1 MKDHQEQMIRSL
13 VQIYGQLPKKLQGA
27 IGWAVENHAL
37 LRERCKDNSF
47 SEEEY
52 KRFSQQAID
61 SGDIMLLMLLYV
73 NRDFE
78 RRNSDPTN

>member
-1 MKDHQEQMIRSL
+1 MENNKEQTIQEIMQLIE
-13 VQIYGQLPKKLQGA
+13 QLPKKLQGA

-37 LRERCKDNSF
+37 LREMCKDNSF

-61 SGDIMLLMLLYV
+61 SGDIILLMLLYV

-78 RRNSDPTN
+78 RRNSGPAD